1 MVTFMFEELDAIR
14 AALATVVVCA
24 LDKDDESGEFGQR
37 IRAWKLVLAAMKEAE
52 NIEPKPQFTLIRE
65 GEEE

>member
-1 MVTFMFEELDAIR
+1 MVTLTFEELDAIR
-14 AALATVVVCA
+14 AALATVVICA

-52 NIEPKPQFTLIRE
+52 NIEPKPKFKLTLE
-65 GEEE
+65 GE

>member
-1 MVTFMFEELDAIR
+1 MVTLTFEELDAIR

-37 IRAWKLVLAAMKEAE
+37 IRAWKLVLVALKEVE
-52 NIEPKPQFTLIRE
+52 NIEPKPTFKLTLE
-65 GEEE
+65 GE

>member
-1 MVTFMFEELDAIR
+1 MVTLTFEELDAIR

-37 IRAWKLVLAAMKEAE
+37 IRAWKLVLVAMKEAE
-52 NIEPKPQFTLIRE
+52 NIEPKPKFKLTLE
-65 GEEE
+65 GE

>member
-1 MVTFMFEELDAIR
+1 MVTLTFEELDAIR

-37 IRAWKLVLAAMKEAE
+37 IRAWKLVLVALKEVE
-52 NIEPKPQFTLIRE
+52 NSEPKPKFKLTLE
-65 GEEE
+65 GE

>member
-1 MVTFMFEELDAIR
+1 MVTLTFEELDAIR

-37 IRAWKLVLAAMKEAE
+37 IRAWKLVLVALKEVE
-52 NIEPKPQFTLIRE
+52 GIEPKPQFKLTH
-65 GEEE
+65 EEE